1 METGEEKGVDS
12 GRRDGMRERKLVGGA
27 ITIERER
34 VGERRNGDDVMVMM
48 KRRRGRGGGRRVAGQ
63 LHGIGIP
70 GWTRRRRQR
79 GD

>member
-1 METGEEKGVDS
+1 
-12 GRRDGMRERKLVGGA
+12 MRERKLVRRRSDRDR
-27 ITIERER
+27 ERER
-34 VGERRNGDDVMVMM
+34 VGESRNGDDVMVMM

-63 LHGIGIP
+63 LHGIP